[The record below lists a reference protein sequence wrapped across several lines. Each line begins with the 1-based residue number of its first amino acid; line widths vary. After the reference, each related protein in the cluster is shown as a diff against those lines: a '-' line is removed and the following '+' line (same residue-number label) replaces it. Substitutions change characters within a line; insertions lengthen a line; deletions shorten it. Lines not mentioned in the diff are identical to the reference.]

1 MRLFPLEP
9 TSRTAANL
17 RRLER
22 DLGLRIMGED
32 DVDKIV
38 IIGNGTPDDIVIALL
53 GHARNGKNVLGILKP
68 TYKGTAAVRAVKGI
82 IRTFPKV
89 SKFLLLLDQESD
101 SLESIEE
108 RLDREIRESALTVI
122 SKEKR
127 ETRLIRYSCKLASS
141 SFSLIVAING
151 LDASPYSKRTIE
163 DHLLEAAK
171 RLLESNEVERLT
183 QGSSDPKDAW
193 NRLHRIQSKV
203 YKYIVNM
210 PVEELEQLFPQQMRG
225 LRELTDCRW
234 GRNGIGV
241 ERALA
246 RSEETRRTLKVE
258 PALPTFINST

>member
-22 DLGLRIMGED
+22 DLGLRIIGED

-68 TYKGTAAVRAVKGI
+68 TYTGTAAVRAVKGI

-89 SKFLLLLDQESD
+89 SKFLLLLDQESN

-127 ETRLIRYSCKLASS
+127 GARLIHYSCKLASS
-141 SFSLIVAING
+141 GFSLIVSING
-151 LDASPYSKRTIE
+151 LDASPYNMHMIE
-163 DHLLEAAK
+163 DHLLEAA
-171 RLLESNEVERLT
+171 RMLLGHNEVERLT
-183 QGSSDPKDAW
+183 RGSSDPKDAW
-193 NRLHRIQSKV
+193 KRLHQKYIDV
-203 YKYIVNM
+203 YRHIVNM
-210 PVEELEQLFPQQMRG
+210 PKDELEQLFPQQMRG
-225 LRELTDCRW
+225 LRELMD
-234 GRNGIGV
+234 
-241 ERALA
+241 
-246 RSEETRRTLKVE
+246 
-258 PALPTFINST
+258 PF